1 MSAILDR
8 APCDCA
14 SIGKSAELWQCPH
27 FRIFRGDRRLTSV
40 GRIVSASFPLDP
52 KIPADVLE
60 SARERGSEVDAL
72 FGAYVLGKLAKIP
85 AGTRNDSRDLFLK
98 AKAWYD
104 RQSFKTVEVQV
115 LLGGDDYGGVLDFR
129 FDGIPLDLKCT
140 YNVEVSARIQ
150 VAAYAVLSN
159 QIDGEILHVTERFA
173 EARLVTLNGDDLHDF
188 EISLAHWRMKERR
201 QK

>member
-14 SIGKSAELWQCPH
+14 SIGKPAELWQCPH
-27 FRIFRGDRRLTSV
+27 FHIFRGDRRLTSV
-40 GRIVSASFPLDP
+40 SRIVGASFPLP
-52 KIPADVLE
+52 PGIPPDVLE

-72 FGAYVLGKLAKIP
+72 FAAYVLGKLDRIP

-115 LLGGDDYGGVLDFR
+115 LLGTDDYGGVLDFR
-129 FDGIPLDLKCT
+129 CDGVPLDLKCT
-140 YNVEVSARIQ
+140 HRVEHSARMQ
-150 VAAYAVLSN
+150 VAAYGALCMRESF
-159 QIDGEILHVTERFA
+159 ILHVTERLK
-173 EARLVTLNGDDLHDF
+173 EAHIVALTQEDASDWDIIL
-188 EISLAHWRMKERR
+188 EHWRMQVRR